1 MFKGVGCYFTPFIF
15 NGGFMTVIF
24 YKYDG
29 IKNKINKTLSNGLTI
44 NNVIMQND
52 FDITDFELLIKDT
65 NFNSEYNYCY
75 IQDLGRYYFIES
87 VQRMNGTIYKIRV
100 SVDVLK
106 SFSSQIENINAII
119 IKSENPDDNFVN
131 CEKSETFES
140 EVINLTDNF
149 NHSGNLI
156 LVTSLGGE

>member
-1 MFKGVGCYFTPFIF
+1 
-15 NGGFMTVIF
+15 MTVIF
-24 YKYDG
+24 YKYNG
-29 IKNKINKTLSNGLTI
+29 IKNKINKTLENGLTV
-44 NNVIMQND
+44 NDVVMRND
-52 FDITDFELLIKDT
+52 FDITAFELLIKDI

-87 VQRMNGTIYKIRV
+87 VQKMNGTIYKIRLT
-100 SVDVLK
+100 VDVLK
-106 SFSSQIENINAII
+106 SFSTQIENINAII
-119 IKSENPDDNFVN
+119 TKSENPDDNFVD
-131 CEKSETFES
+131 CEKSENYTS

>member
-1 MFKGVGCYFTPFIF
+1 
-15 NGGFMTVIF
+15 MTVIF
-24 YKYDG
+24 YKYND
-29 IKNKINKTLSNGLTI
+29 IKNKINKTLSGGLTV
-44 NNVIMQND
+44 NDVIMHND
-52 FDITDFELLIKDT
+52 FDITAFELLIKNS

-87 VQRMNGTIYKIRV
+87 VEKMNGTIYKIRV

-106 SFSSQIENINAII
+106 SFSTQIENINAVIT
-119 IKSENPDDNFVN
+119 KSENPDDNFVD
-131 CEKSETFES
+131 CEKSENYTS

>member
-1 MFKGVGCYFTPFIF
+1 
-15 NGGFMTVIF
+15 MTVIF

-44 NNVIMQND
+44 NNVIIQND

-106 SFSSQIENINAII
+106 TFSSQIENINAII
-119 IKSENPDDNFVN
+119 VKSENPSDNFVN
-131 CEKSETFES
+131 CEKSETFEN

>member
-1 MFKGVGCYFTPFIF
+1 
-15 NGGFMTVIF
+15 MTVIF
-24 YKYDG
+24 YKYND
-29 IKNKINKTLSNGLTI
+29 IKNKINKTLSGGLTV
-44 NNVIMQND
+44 NDVVIQND
-52 FDITDFELLIKDT
+52 FDITAFELLIKNSD
-65 NFNSEYNYCY
+65 FNSGYNYCY

-87 VQRMNGTIYKIRV
+87 VEKMNGTIYRIRV

-106 SFSSQIENINAII
+106 SFSTQIENINAII
-119 IKSENPDDNFVN
+119 TKSENPDDNFVD
-131 CEKSETFES
+131 CEKSENYTS

>member
-1 MFKGVGCYFTPFIF
+1 
-15 NGGFMTVIF
+15 MTVIF
-24 YKYDG
+24 YKYNG
-29 IKNKINKTLSNGLTI
+29 IKNKINKTLENGLTV
-44 NNVIMQND
+44 NDVIMHND
-52 FDITDFELLIKDT
+52 YDLTAFELLIKDT

-87 VQRMNGTIYKIRV
+87 VERMNGSIYKIRLT
-100 SVDVLK
+100 VDVLK
-106 SFSSQIENINAII
+106 SFSTQIENTQAII
-119 IKSENPDDNFVN
+119 TKSENPDNDFVD
-131 CEKSETFES
+131 CEKSENYTS

>member
-1 MFKGVGCYFTPFIF
+1 MGD
-15 NGGFMTVIF
+15 FMTVIF

-29 IKNKINKTLSNGLTI
+29 IKNKINKTLENGLTV
-44 NNVIMQND
+44 NDVVIQND
-52 FDITDFELLIKDT
+52 FDITVFELLIKDT

-87 VQRMNGTIYKIRV
+87 VEKMNGTIYKIRLT
-100 SVDVLK
+100 VDVLK
-106 SFSSQIENINAII
+106 SFSTQIENIQAVIT
-119 IKSENPDDNFVN
+119 KSENPDVNFVD
-131 CEKSETFES
+131 CEKSENYTS

-156 LVTSLGGE
+156 LVTSLGGK

>member
-1 MFKGVGCYFTPFIF
+1 
-15 NGGFMTVIF
+15 MTVIF

-44 NNVIMQND
+44 NNVVMQND
-52 FDITDFELLIKDT
+52 FDITDFELLIKDG

-87 VQRMNGTIYKIRV
+87 IERMNGTIYKIRV

-119 IKSENPDDNFVN
+119 IKSENPDNNFVN
-131 CEKSETFES
+131 CEVSENYTS
-140 EVINLTDNF
+140 EVIPLNDNF
-149 NHSGNLI
+149 NHNGNLI

>member
-1 MFKGVGCYFTPFIF
+1 
-15 NGGFMTVIF
+15 MTVIF

-29 IKNKINKTLSNGLTI
+29 IKNKINKTLLNSLTI
-44 NNVIMQND
+44 NNVIIQND
-52 FDITDFELLIKDT
+52 FDITNFELLIKDT
-65 NFNSEYNYCY
+65 TFNSEYNYCY
-75 IQDLGRYYFIES
+75 IQDLGRYYFIDS
-87 VQRMNGTIYKIRV
+87 VERMNGTIYKIRL

-106 SFSSQIENINAII
+106 SFSSQIEGINAII
-119 IKSENPDDNFVN
+119 TKSENPDNNFVD
-131 CEKSETFES
+131 CEKSVNYIN

>member
-1 MFKGVGCYFTPFIF
+1 
-15 NGGFMTVIF
+15 MTVIF

-29 IKNKINKTLSNGLTI
+29 IKNKINKTLADGLTV
-44 NNVIMQND
+44 NDVIIQND

-75 IQDLGRYYFIES
+75 IQDLGRYYYIDS

-106 SFSSQIENINAII
+106 TFSSQIENINAII
-119 IKSENPDDNFVN
+119 VKSENPNDNFVN
-131 CEKSETFES
+131 CEKSETFEN

>member
-1 MFKGVGCYFTPFIF
+1 
-15 NGGFMTVIF
+15 MTVIF
-24 YKYDG
+24 YKYNG
-29 IKNKINKTLSNGLTI
+29 IKNKINKTLENGVTF
-44 NNVIMQND
+44 NDVIMHND
-52 FDITDFELLIKDT
+52 FDITAFELLIKDT

-87 VQRMNGTIYKIRV
+87 VEKMNGTIYKIRLT
-100 SVDVLK
+100 VDVLK
-106 SFSSQIENINAII
+106 SFSTQIENINAII
-119 IKSENPDDNFVN
+119 TKSENPDDNFVD
-131 CEKSETFES
+131 CEKSENYTS

>member
-1 MFKGVGCYFTPFIF
+1 
-15 NGGFMTVIF
+15 MTVIF

-29 IKNKINKTLSNGLTI
+29 IKNKINKTLENGLTV
-44 NNVIMQND
+44 NDVIIQND
-52 FDITDFELLIKDT
+52 FDITDFELLIKNSD
-65 NFNSEYNYCY
+65 FNSEYNYCY
-75 IQDLGRYYFIES
+75 IQDLGRYYFIDS
-87 VQRMNGTIYKIRV
+87 VERMNGTIYKIRV

-119 IKSENPDDNFVN
+119 VKSENPDNNFVN